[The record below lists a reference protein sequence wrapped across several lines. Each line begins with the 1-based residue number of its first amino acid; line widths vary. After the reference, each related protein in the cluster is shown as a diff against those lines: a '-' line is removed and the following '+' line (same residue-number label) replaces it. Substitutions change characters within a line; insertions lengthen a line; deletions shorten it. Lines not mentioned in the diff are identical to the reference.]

1 MKFKVKKKKETKEY
15 NLISSW
21 SEVTLEKWLKLVEY
35 KKGSKSKEALNT
47 LTTLS
52 TMPKKIV
59 KELAVKD
66 IAVIMDKIAELQDKQ
81 DSRLKQIVEVE
92 GKEYGFHPSLD
103 DITLGEYADIE
114 TFIKNDID
122 GLESLLQSPL

>member
-1 MKFKVKKKKETKEY
+1 MKIKVKKKKETKEY

-47 LTTLS
+47 ITTLS

-66 IAVIMDKIAELQDKQ
+66 ITRINGG
-81 DSRLKQIVEVE
+81 IV
-92 GKEYGFHPSLD
+92 
-103 DITLGEYADIE
+103 
-114 TFIKNDID
+114 
-122 GLESLLQSPL
+122 